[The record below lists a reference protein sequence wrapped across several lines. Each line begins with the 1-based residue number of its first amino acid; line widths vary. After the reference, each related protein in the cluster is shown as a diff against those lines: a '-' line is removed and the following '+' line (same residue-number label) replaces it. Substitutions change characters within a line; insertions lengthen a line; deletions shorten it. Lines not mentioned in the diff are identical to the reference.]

1 MMLFNTE
8 NVYHMKN
15 LLYLNNRKD
24 LYSNYRIVE
33 GIVELLLLYEIEIA
47 F

>member
-24 LYSNYRIVE
+24 LYRIVE